1 MSPLISVIVPVY
13 NTERYLDK
21 CMRSILDQT
30 HRNLEIIL
38 VDDGST
44 DGSSEKCDFW
54 AQADPRVRVI
64 HKPNGG
70 QASARNAALNE
81 CCGEYIG
88 FVDSDDWIAPE
99 MYAELWAQ
107 AKKYGAKLAVCGRY
121 DAFDDTDEMCIGK
134 RLGESGLFR
143 AYDVLPKM
151 TMGQMSD
158 FSVCDKLHAAELWKE
173 IRFPEGEIYED
184 FAVMYKVLLA
194 AETVVLC
201 DQPFYFY
208 FHRSNSTVT
217 SGFREALT
225 AYPKQTKNFISYIS
239 SVHPEYTKYAVWAH
253 VKALQF
259 LMIKLLRSDK
269 KNFCEHSGLYEEYVH
284 ELKNYRDMWTKDSLF
299 TKADWIIGDLLL
311 HKNIARPLF
320 LLKKSR
326 LG

>member
-1 MSPLISVIVPVY
+1 MSSLISVIVPVC
-13 NTERYLDK
+13 NTGRYLDK
-21 CMRSILDQT
+21 CMQSILNQT

-54 AQADPRVRVI
+54 AQADSRVLVI

-70 QASARNAALNE
+70 QASARNAALDV
-81 CCGEYIG
+81 CRGEYIG
-88 FVDSDDWIAPE
+88 FVDSDDWIIPE
-99 MYAELWAQ
+99 MYAELLSQ
-107 AKKYGAKLAVCGRY
+107 VKKYGAELAVCGRY
-121 DAFDDTDEMCIGK
+121 DAFEDSDEMRIGK
-134 RLGESGLFR
+134 CLGESGLFS

-158 FSVCDKLHAAELWKE
+158 FSVCDKLHARELWRE

-184 FAVMYKVLLA
+184 FAVMYKILIA
-194 AETVVLC
+194 AEHIVLC
-201 DQPFYFY
+201 DKPFYIY

-225 AYPKQTKNFISYIS
+225 AYPKQTKNFIDYIS
-239 SVHPEYTKYAVWAH
+239 SRYPEYTKYAVWAH
-253 VKALQF
+253 VKALHF
-259 LMIKLLRSDK
+259 LMIKLLRSDQK
-269 KNFCEHSGLYEEYVH
+269 TYRAHCSLYEEYVR
-284 ELKNYRDMWTKDSLF
+284 ELKKYRDVWIKDPLF
-299 TKADWIIGDLLL
+299 TKIDRIIGGILP
-311 HKNIARPLF
+311 HKNIARPLL